1 MLPAKTKEILVD
13 NKAINDG
20 AIISVPSDTRGLE
33 LPMACVVRCAKS
45 RSASG
50 SVEEK
55 AAKTVRWLETKVTLH
70 KNLRDGGR
78 FVDQFLSLRT
88 RGKILHR
95 ILNPQFKNEAPKAK
109 A

>member
-55 AAKTVRWLETKVTLH
+55 AAKTVRWLETRL
-70 KNLRDGGR
+70 LC
-78 FVDQFLSLRT
+78 
-88 RGKILHR
+88 IR
-95 ILNPQFKNEAPKAK
+95 IYVMACVS
-109 A
+109 